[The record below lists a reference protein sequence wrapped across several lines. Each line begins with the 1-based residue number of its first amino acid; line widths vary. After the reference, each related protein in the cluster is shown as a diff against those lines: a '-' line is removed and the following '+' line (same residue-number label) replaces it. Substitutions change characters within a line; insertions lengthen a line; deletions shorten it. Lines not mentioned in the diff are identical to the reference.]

1 MKTER
6 LAQPD
11 YKEEYEMPAGYQA
24 QLKQLVEMI
33 EARDEYAKSFSALP
47 PDVRRAAQPH
57 YDELCRSIED
67 LEQKMADEYERFQE
81 EQRREQE
88 LYELTYLQETISEEL
103 FIRVKHR
110 KPYLFKKFEEY
121 ATRGMTVEEREEQ
134 YEIIA
139 RREVEELEDI
149 LSGKISAPEYH
160 NPFINLILP
169 KDQIR
174 DLLLDINLVAFE
186 TDDYY
191 KENLELMKNAE
202 QARRKL
208 ALRASDAL
216 PVRRRN
222 LEKTVR
228 DLRSNIRAGKQHLLD
243 YFKENKENGKFIE
256 IEKPDQEKLDELFKE
271 VDAAHER
278 LFIVIK
284 HTQPERFEEFEK
296 IAVSDYDTPEQIA
309 AFYERIAERE
319 QKQLKA
325 LLKSIADE

>member
-1 MKTER
+1 MKIER

-11 YKEEYEMPAGYQA
+11 YKEEYEMPAEYQA

-33 EARDEYAKSFSALP
+33 EARDEYAKKFSTLP
-47 PDVRRAAQPH
+47 PEVRREAKPH
-57 YDELCRSIED
+57 YDQLCRNIED
-67 LEQKMADEYERFQE
+67 VEQKLADEYERFQE

-88 LYELTYLQETISEEL
+88 LYELTYLQDTMSEEL
-103 FIRVKHR
+103 FITVKHK
-110 KPYLFKKFEEY
+110 KPYIFRQFEEY
-121 ATRGMTVEEREEQ
+121 ATRGMLDEERAEQ

-139 RREVEELEDI
+139 RREAEELEDI

-160 NPFINLILP
+160 SPFINLILP
-169 KDQIR
+169 KDQIP
-174 DLLLDINLVAFE
+174 DLLLDINLAAFE

-191 KENLELMKNAE
+191 KENLELIKNAE
-202 QARRKL
+202 NTRRKL
-208 ALRASDAL
+208 ALRVSDAM

-228 DLRSNIRAGKQHLLD
+228 DLRSNIRAGKQHLLE
-243 YFKENKENGKFIE
+243 YFKENKEKGKFIE

-271 VDAAHER
+271 LDAAHER

-296 IAVSDYDTPEQIA
+296 IAVSDYDTPEQLA

-319 QKQLKA
+319 QKELKA
-325 LLKSIADE
+325 LLRSIADE

>member
-1 MKTER
+1 MNTDR

-11 YKEEYEMPAGYQA
+11 YKEEYEMPAAYQA

-33 EARDEYAKSFSALP
+33 EARDRYAKIFPTLP
-47 PDVRRAAQPH
+47 PDVRREAKPP
-57 YDELCRSIED
+57 YDELCRSIEN
-67 LEQKMADEYERFQE
+67 LEQKLADEYERFQE

-88 LYELTYLQETISEEL
+88 LYELTYLQDTISEEL

-110 KPYLFKKFEEY
+110 KPYLFRKFEEY
-121 ATRGMTVEEREEQ
+121 ATRDMTAEERAEH

-139 RREVEELEDI
+139 RREAEELEDI

-169 KDQIR
+169 KDQIP
-174 DLLLDINLVAFE
+174 DLLLDINLAAFE

-191 KENLELMKNAE
+191 KENLKLLKTGED
-202 QARRKL
+202 ARRNL
-208 ALRASDAL
+208 ALKATRAL

-222 LEKTVR
+222 IEKTVR
-228 DLRSNIRAGKQHLLD
+228 DLRINIRAGRQHLLN

-256 IEKPDQEKLDELFKE
+256 IEKPDQQKLDELFKQL
-271 VDAAHER
+271 DAAHER

-296 IAVSDYDTPEQIA
+296 IAVSDYDTPEQLA
-309 AFYERIAERE
+309 AFYERIAVRE
-319 QKQLKA
+319 AEELNA